1 MKPPKYLIVSL
12 ENISILLM
20 TESIVIANALV
31 SGSGDEIVRYI
42 DPIISADYDVMTEEK
57 FNEGFY
63 TMDGKNR
70 NRLVL
75 LPDEYI
81 TDSLREKKKVLNIRK
96 YLLEM
101 LESFTAS
108 ALVRQVRHKWSEF
121 DLVAMEQIKQSD
133 PTTGNYTWM
142 MEEYSRIMGMP
153 VEHAYKELKIRIE
166 SDILTKFRVQT
177 LAEKWK
183 EIINQTT
190 SDSDKNTII
199 TGMGRD
205 FWKNNTL

>member
-12 ENISILLM
+12 ENISILVM
-20 TESIVIANALV
+20 TESIVIANALI
-31 SGSGDEIVRYI
+31 SGSGDEIIRYI
-42 DPIISADYDVMTEEK
+42 DPIISADYDIMTEEK

-75 LPDEYI
+75 LSDEYI
-81 TDSLREKKKVLNIRK
+81 TDSLREKKKVLNFRK

-133 PTTGNYTWM
+133 PATGNYTWM

-166 SDILTKFRVQT
+166 SDILTKFRVQA

-183 EIINQTT
+183 DAINQTT
-190 SDSDKNTII
+190 SESDKSTII
-199 TGMGRD
+199 AGMGRD